1 MTTHPVDRSN
11 QPVNPANP
19 AKPAAETRHAPPR
32 NAAIPDPEELR
43 VLAPAAVEQ
52 VRTWLQEARKHP
64 SNFSAK
70 QLAGVLK
77 DPAGLDFTVGFVDR
91 VVRPEDHRIAA
102 EALAD
107 LAPQTPGFLPWYMK
121 SAMSLGGR
129 LAPAVAPIAVPAA
142 RKVLRELVSH
152 LIVDATDAK
161 LGPAIAKL
169 KTEGIRLNINLLGE
183 AILGQREAD
192 RRMEGIRTLIA
203 RDDVDYVSVKVSAAT
218 APHSAWAFDE
228 AVDEVT
234 AHLLPLYELAASQGD
249 AAGGSGPT
257 FINLDMEEY
266 HDLDLTLAVFMRL
279 MDTPALHE
287 LEAGIVLQAYLPDA
301 LDAMIRLQEF
311 AARRVAAGGA
321 PLKVRVVKGANLP
334 MEEVQASVT
343 GWPVATVP
351 SKQAADT
358 NYKRVLNYALTPEHA
373 RNVRIGVAGHNLF
386 DIALAWLLVQERG
399 LTTQWEE
406 GGRSPDVEF
415 EMLLGMATGQAEAV
429 RQDVGSL
436 LLYTPV
442 VHPHEFDVAI
452 SYLIRRLEEGASQ
465 ENFMSAVFE
474 LDTDPALFAREE
486 ARFVASLEGLD
497 TAIPTPARTQNRQLA
512 SAVARGSNQESDR
525 GSTQDALER
534 DLVARLEAAR
544 GPVPEPVDGFAN
556 TPDTDPSLAANR
568 EWGRS
573 ITANIPGSTLGTETV
588 AAATV
593 TSPDQVQAAVGKAV
607 AAGKTWASLTGA
619 ERERVLGAVADS
631 LEAHRA
637 DLLEVAAA
645 ETGKT
650 LDQGD
655 PEVSEAIDFARYYGR
670 LARGLDEVP
679 GAQFHPSKLVLVI
692 PPWNF
697 PVAIPTGGVLAGLAS
712 GAPVVFKPAP
722 QSVRTGAVVFEA
734 IREGLVAGLTALDG
748 VSAEEAGA
756 LASDVVS
763 FISIDPEREAELGE
777 GLIAH
782 PDVERVILTGGYET
796 AKLFRSFRPDLP
808 LLAETSGKNALIVT
822 PSADLDLAAK
832 DVVTSAFGHA
842 GQKCSASSLVILVG
856 SVATSPRFH
865 RQLVDAANSLTVG
878 YPEDPRSQMGPVIE
892 VPGEKLQRG
901 LTELGA
907 GESWALEPRQLD
919 EAGRLWSPGIRAGVR
934 PGSDAHLTEYFGPVL
949 GVMTAETLEDAIEL
963 VNAVDYGLTSG
974 IHSLDPDEIGT
985 WLETVNAGNLYVN
998 RGITGAI
1005 VRRQPFGGWK
1015 RSAVGAG
1022 TKAGGPHYLH
1032 GLGSW
1037 TDAPVTG
1044 VPGASAIDDVHTSV
1058 TDAGHVPAASPDT
1071 AILPSDSDHQGG
1083 SAGSVWADVAGLDA
1097 EDRAW
1102 LAGAADLDEQAWN
1115 ACFGVATDISGLMAE
1130 RNVLR
1135 HRPVPV
1141 TIRWE
1146 SGPLVHLLRVIMAG
1160 RRAGAPLTVSVGK
1173 ELPAGVGQVLAGDPQ
1188 VEVRLEDT
1196 AAFHARAAQ
1205 LTQLPP
1211 SAPSGGD
1218 PRIRLV
1224 LDWSESG
1231 SHAGSGAEASRA
1243 AVLALHE
1250 ALDGSP
1256 DVAVYAHPVVS
1267 AGDVELLPFVHEQA
1281 ISITAHRFG
1290 TPDHLTD
1297 HLL

>member
-1 MTTHPVDRSN
+1 MSTL
-11 QPVNPANP
+11 NP
-19 AKPAAETRHAPPR
+19 
-32 NAAIPDPEELR
+32 AIPDPDELR
-43 VLAPAAVEQ
+43 TLAPAAVEQ
-52 VRTWLQEARKHP
+52 VKAWLHEARRHP
-64 SNFSAK
+64 SNFSAR
-70 QLAGVLK
+70 QLAGLLK

-91 VVRPEDHRIAA
+91 VIRPEDHRIAA

-107 LAPQTPGFLPWYMK
+107 LAPQTPGFLPWVMRA
-121 SAMSLGGR
+121 AMGAGGR
-129 LAPAVAPIAVPAA
+129 LAPAVSPIAVPVA

-183 AILGQREAD
+183 AILGQQEAD
-192 RRMEGIRTLIA
+192 RRMEGIRTLIG

-228 AVDEVT
+228 AVEEVT
-234 AHLLPLYELAASQGD
+234 AGLLPLYELAAGQAG
-249 AAGGSGPT
+249 AGGTGPT

-266 HDLDLTLAVFMRL
+266 HDLDMTLAVFMRL
-279 MDTPALHE
+279 MDNPALHD

-334 MEEVQASVT
+334 MEHVQASVT
-343 GWPVATVP
+343 GWPAATVE

-358 NYKRVLNYALTPEHA
+358 NYKRVLNYSLTPEHT

-386 DIALAWLLVQERG
+386 DVALAWLLVQERG
-399 LTTQWEE
+399 LSTRWEA

-474 LDTDPALFAREE
+474 LDTDAELFAREE
-486 ARFVASLEGLD
+486 QRFLDSLQDLD
-497 TAIPTPARTQNRQLA
+497 TEIPTPARSQNRPLA
-512 SAVARGSNQESDR
+512 SSPG
-525 GSTQDALER
+525 
-534 DLVARLEAAR
+534 DLQASL

-568 EWGRS
+568 EWGRA
-573 ITANIPGSTLGTETV
+573 ITAAVPGSTLGIETV
-588 AAATV
+588 AAAQV
-593 TSPDQVQAAVGKAV
+593 TSREQVRAAVGRAV
-607 AAGKTWASLTGA
+607 DAGEAWRGLTGT
-619 ERERVLGAVADS
+619 ERERVLNAVADS
-631 LEAHRA
+631 LEAHRGA
-637 DLLEVAAA
+637 LLEVAAT

-670 LARGLDEVP
+670 LARGLDEAQ
-679 GAQFHPSKLVLVI
+679 GAQFHPAKLVLVI

-697 PVAIPTGGVLAGLAS
+697 PIAIPTGGVLAGLAS

-722 QSVRTGAVVFEA
+722 QSVRTGAVAYEA
-734 IREGLVAGLTALDG
+734 ILEGLRVGLGQLGWDEERATAT
-748 VSAEEAGA
+748 AEG
-756 LASDVVS
+756 VVS
-763 FISIDPEREAELGE
+763 FLSIEPDREAELGE
-777 GLIAH
+777 GLITH
-782 PDVERVILTGGYET
+782 PDVERVILTGGYDT

-808 LLAETSGKNALIVT
+808 LVAETSGKNAIIVT

-832 DVVTSAFGHA
+832 DVVNSAFGHA

-856 SVATSPRFH
+856 SVATSKRFH
-865 RQLVDAANSLTVG
+865 RQLLDAAHSLTVG

-892 VPGEKLQRG
+892 EPGKKLRRG
-901 LTELGA
+901 LTELGS
-907 GESWALEPRQLD
+907 GEHWALQPQPLD
-919 EAGRLWSPGIRAGVR
+919 DSGRLWSPGIRAGVQ

-949 GVMTAETLEDAIEL
+949 GVMTAETLEEAIGL

-974 IHSLDPDEIGT
+974 LHSLDPDEIGA
-985 WLETVNAGNLYVN
+985 WLETVQAGNLYVN

-1015 RSAVGAG
+1015 RSTVGAG

-1032 GLGSW
+1032 GLGTW
-1037 TDAPVTG
+1037 TDAPAATSATG
-1044 VPGASAIDDVHTSV
+1044 
-1058 TDAGHVPAASPDT
+1058 
-1071 AILPSDSDHQGG
+1071 ILPGHSDDQEGA
-1083 SAGSVWADVAGLDA
+1083 AGLVWAAGEADGFTGMGHH
-1097 EDRAW
+1097 
-1102 LAGAADLDEQAWN
+1102 LANAADLDAGDRRWLADADRLDEAAWGET
-1115 ACFGVATDISGLMAE
+1115 FGVARDISALMAE

-1135 HRPVPV
+1135 HLPVPV
-1141 TIRWE
+1141 TVRWE
-1146 SGPLVHLLRVIMAG
+1146 SGPLVHLLRVLMAG
-1160 RRAGAPLTVSVGK
+1160 RRAGAPLAVSVP
-1173 ELPAGVGQVLAGDPQ
+1173 ERLPAGVGHLLAGDPD
-1188 VEVRLEDT
+1188 VVVHVEDT

-1205 LTQLPP
+1205 LTGLPP
-1211 SAPSGGD
+1211 SAPGAGD

-1224 LDWSESG
+1224 QDWS
-1231 SHAGSGAEASRA
+1231 ASAADSSRD
-1243 AVLALHE
+1243 AVLALHA

-1256 DVAVYAHPVVS
+1256 DVAVYAGPVVS

>member
-1 MTTHPVDRSN
+1 MIQAFRSVQPNNTLRKRSLVTHSAGENNDSMTTHPVDRSA
-11 QPVNPANP
+11 QPADP
-19 AKPAAETRHAPPR
+19 
-32 NAAIPDPEELR
+32 AIPDPAELR
-43 VLAPAAVEQ
+43 ALAPAAVEQ
-52 VRTWLQEARKHP
+52 VRTWLREARKHP
-64 SNFSAK
+64 ANFSAK

-91 VVRPEDHRIAA
+91 VVRPDDHRIAA

-121 SAMSLGGR
+121 SAMNLGGR

-192 RRMEGIRTLIA
+192 RRMDGIRTLIE

-218 APHSAWAFDE
+218 APHSAWAFNE
-228 AVDEVT
+228 AVEEVT
-234 AHLLPLYELAASQGD
+234 AHLLPLYELAASQG
-249 AAGGSGPT
+249 AADGSTSSGPT

-266 HDLDLTLAVFMRL
+266 HDLDMTLAVFMRL
-279 MDTPALHE
+279 MDNPALHD

-334 MEEVQASVT
+334 MEQVQASIT
-343 GWPVATVP
+343 GWPAATVP

-358 NYKRVLNYALTPEHA
+358 NYKRVLNYALTPEHT

-386 DIALAWLLVQERG
+386 DVALAWLLVQERG
-399 LTTQWEE
+399 LTTQWKD

-474 LDTDPALFAREE
+474 LDTDPALFAREQD
-486 ARFVASLEGLD
+486 RFLASLEDLD

-512 SAVARGSNQESDR
+512 SEAG
-525 GSTQDALER
+525 LK
-534 DLVARLEAAR
+534 AAR
-544 GPVPEPVDGFAN
+544 GPAPEPVDGFAN

-568 EWGRS
+568 DWGRS

-607 AAGKTWASLTGA
+607 AAGKAWASLTGT

-645 ETGKT
+645 EAGKT

-748 VSAEEAGA
+748 VSADEAGA

-763 FISIDPEREAELGE
+763 FISIDPEREAELGK
-777 GLIAH
+777 GLVAH

-808 LLAETSGKNALIVT
+808 LLAETSGKNAIIVT

-865 RQLVDAANSLTVG
+865 RQLVDAANSLTVR

-901 LTELGA
+901 LTELGT
-907 GESWALEPRQLD
+907 GETWALEPRQLD
-919 EAGRLWSPGIRAGVR
+919 ESGRLWSPGIRAGVR

-974 IHSLDPDEIGT
+974 IHSLDPDEIGA

-1015 RSAVGAG
+1015 RSAVGVG

-1037 TDAPVTG
+1037 TDAPVAGPPEEKT
-1044 VPGASAIDDVHTSV
+1044 A
-1058 TDAGHVPAASPDT
+1058 DAGHA
-1071 AILPSDSDHQGG
+1071 L
-1083 SAGSVWADVAGLDA
+1083 AGSVLRLAEAAGLEA
-1097 EDRAW
+1097 EDRVW
-1102 LAGAADLDEQAWN
+1102 LAGAAALDEQAWN
-1115 ACFGVATDISGLMAE
+1115 ECFGVATDVSGLMAE

-1141 TIRWE
+1141 TVRWE
-1146 SGPLVHLLRVIMAG
+1146 SGPLVHLLRVIIAG
-1160 RRAGAPLTVSVGK
+1160 LRAGAPLTVSVTEG
-1173 ELPAGVGQVLAGDPQ
+1173 LLAGVGQVLAGDPQ
-1188 VEVRLEDT
+1188 VELRVEDT
-1196 AAFHARAAQ
+1196 EAFHARAAQ

-1224 LDWSESG
+1224 LDWS
-1231 SHAGSGAEASRA
+1231 ADEAQVSRA

-1256 DVAVYAHPVVS
+1256 DVAVYANPVVS

>member
-1 MTTHPVDRSN
+1 MSTL
-11 QPVNPANP
+11 NP
-19 AKPAAETRHAPPR
+19 
-32 NAAIPDPEELR
+32 AIPDPDELR
-43 VLAPAAVEQ
+43 TLAPAAVEQ
-52 VRTWLQEARKHP
+52 VRTWLKEARRHP
-64 SNFSAK
+64 SNFSAR

-91 VVRPEDHRIAA
+91 VIRPEDQRIAA

-121 SAMSLGGR
+121 SALGAGGR
-129 LAPAVAPIAVPAA
+129 LAPAVAPIAVPVA

-161 LGPAIAKL
+161 LGPAIARL

-183 AILGQREAD
+183 AILGRQEAD
-192 RRMEGIRTLIA
+192 RRMDGIRTLIE
-203 RDDVDYVSVKVSAAT
+203 REDVDYVSVKVSAAT
-218 APHSAWAFDE
+218 APHSAWAFNE
-228 AVDEVT
+228 AVEEVT
-234 AHLLPLYELAASQGD
+234 ASLLPLYELAASQ
-249 AAGGSGPT
+249 AGPGGTGAT

-266 HDLDLTLAVFMRL
+266 HDLDMTLAVFMRL
-279 MDTPALHE
+279 MDQPQLQG

-321 PLKVRVVKGANLP
+321 PVKVRVVKGANLP
-334 MEEVQASVT
+334 MEHVQASVT
-343 GWPVATVP
+343 GWPAATVE

-358 NYKRVLNYALTPEHA
+358 NYKRVLNYSLTPEHT

-386 DIALAWLLVQERG
+386 DVALAWLLVQERG
-399 LTTQWEE
+399 LTTQWEQ
-406 GGRSPDVEF
+406 GGTSPDVEF

-452 SYLIRRLEEGASQ
+452 SYLVRRLEEGASQ

-474 LDTDPALFAREE
+474 LDTDAELFAREE
-486 ARFVASLEGLD
+486 QRFLDSLEDLD
-497 TAIPTPARTQNRQLA
+497 TGIPTPARTQNRQLA
-512 SAVARGSNQESDR
+512 SSPG
-525 GSTQDALER
+525 
-534 DLVARLEAAR
+534 DLPAAR

-568 EWGRS
+568 DWGRA
-573 ITANIPGSTLGTETV
+573 ITAAIPTSTLGTETV
-588 AAATV
+588 LTATA
-593 TSPDQVQAAVGKAV
+593 TSPEQVRAAVGQAV
-607 AAGKTWASLTGA
+607 DAGEDWRTLTGA
-619 ERERVLGAVADS
+619 ERERVLNAVADS
-631 LEAHRA
+631 LEVHRGA
-637 DLLEVAAA
+637 LLEVAAA

-670 LARGLDEVP
+670 LARGLEEVP
-679 GAQFHPSKLVLVI
+679 GAEFHPARLVLVI

-697 PVAIPTGGVLAGLAS
+697 PIAIPTGGVLAGLAS

-722 QSVRTGAVVFEA
+722 QSVRTGAVAYEA
-734 IREGLVAGLTALDG
+734 IREGLRAGLGQLG
-748 VSAEEAGA
+748 WAEERAAATADG
-756 LASDVVS
+756 VVS
-763 FISIDPEREAELGE
+763 FLSIDPDREAELGE
-777 GLIAH
+777 GLITH
-782 PDVERVILTGGYET
+782 PAVERVILTGGYET
-796 AKLFRSFRPDLP
+796 AQLFRSFRKDLP
-808 LLAETSGKNALIVT
+808 LLAETSGKNAIIVT

-832 DVVTSAFGHA
+832 DVVYSAFGHA

-856 SVATSPRFH
+856 SVATSKRFH
-865 RQLVDAANSLTVG
+865 RQLLDAAASLTVG

-892 VPGEKLQRG
+892 EPGEKLRRG
-901 LTELGA
+901 LTELGP
-907 GESWALEPRQLD
+907 GERWALQPQPLD
-919 EAGRLWSPGIRAGVR
+919 DSGRLWSPGIRSGVR

-949 GVMTAETLEDAIEL
+949 GVMTAETLEDAVRL

-974 IHSLDPDEIGT
+974 LHSLDPDEIEA
-985 WLETVNAGNLYVN
+985 WLETVQAGNLYVN

-1015 RSAVGAG
+1015 RSTVGAG

-1032 GLGSW
+1032 GLGTW
-1037 TDAPVTG
+1037 TDAPVAHDG
-1044 VPGASAIDDVHTSV
+1044 GRAPEPSGS
-1058 TDAGHVPAASPDT
+1058 GLRLAA
-1071 AILPSDSDHQGG
+1071 A
-1083 SAGSVWADVAGLDA
+1083 AGLDA
-1097 EDRAW
+1097 ADRDW
-1102 LAGAADLDEQAWN
+1102 LAGAAALDEAAWH
-1115 ACFGVATDISGLMAE
+1115 AGFGVAEDVSGLMAE

-1135 HRPVPV
+1135 HLPVPV
-1141 TIRWE
+1141 TVRWE
-1146 SGPLVHLLRVIMAG
+1146 SGPLVHLLRVLMAG
-1160 RRAGAPLTVSVGK
+1160 RRAGAALTVSVP
-1173 ELPAGVGQVLAGDPQ
+1173 ERLPAGVEQMLAGDPD
-1188 VEVRLEDT
+1188 VVVHVEDT

-1205 LTQLPP
+1205 LTGLPP
-1211 SAPSGGD
+1211 SAPGAGD

-1224 LDWSESG
+1224 LDWSE
-1231 SHAGSGAEASRA
+1231 AGAQASRDGL
-1243 AVLALHE
+1243 LALHE
-1250 ALDGSP
+1250 ALEGSP
-1256 DVAVYAHPVVS
+1256 DVAVSAGPVVS

>member
-1 MTTHPVDRSN
+1 MTTHPVDRSA
-11 QPVNPANP
+11 QPASPA
-19 AKPAAETRHAPPR
+19 
-32 NAAIPDPEELR
+32 IQDPEELR
-43 VLAPAAVEQ
+43 ALAPAAVEQ
-52 VRTWLQEARKHP
+52 VRTWLREARKHP

-192 RRMEGIRTLIA
+192 RRMDGIRSLIE

-218 APHSAWAFDE
+218 APHSAWAFKE
-228 AVDEVT
+228 AVEEVT
-234 AHLLPLYELAASQGD
+234 VHLLPLYELAASQG
-249 AAGGSGPT
+249 AADGPTGTGPT

-266 HDLDLTLAVFMRL
+266 HDLDMTLAVFMRL
-279 MDTPALHE
+279 MDTPALQN

-334 MEEVQASVT
+334 MEQVQASVT
-343 GWPVATVP
+343 GWPAATVP

-358 NYKRVLNYALTPEHA
+358 NYKRVLNYALTPE
-373 RNVRIGVAGHNLF
+373 RTRSVRIGVAGHNLF

-474 LDTDPALFAREE
+474 LDTDPALFAREQE
-486 ARFVASLEGLD
+486 RFVASLEDLD

-512 SAVARGSNQESDR
+512 SSPG
-525 GSTQDALER
+525 
-534 DLVARLEAAR
+534 DLPASR

-568 EWGRS
+568 DWGRS

-607 AAGKTWASLTGA
+607 AAGKAWASLTGA

-763 FISIDPEREAELGE
+763 FISIDPEQEAELGE

-808 LLAETSGKNALIVT
+808 LLAETSGKNAVIVT

-901 LTELGA
+901 LTELGT
-907 GESWALEPRQLD
+907 GETWALEPRQLD
-919 EAGRLWSPGIRAGVR
+919 ETGRLWSPGIRAGVR

-1037 TDAPVTG
+1037 TDAPVAGPPEEIT
-1044 VPGASAIDDVHTSV
+1044 A
-1058 TDAGHVPAASPDT
+1058 DAGRAP
-1071 AILPSDSDHQGG
+1071 
-1083 SAGSVWADVAGLDA
+1083 AGSVQRLADAAGLEA

-1102 LAGAADLDEQAWN
+1102 LAGAAALDEQAWN
-1115 ACFGVATDISGLMAE
+1115 EGFGVATDISGLMAE

-1141 TIRWE
+1141 TVRWE
-1146 SGPLVHLLRVIMAG
+1146 SGPLVHLLRVIIAG
-1160 RRAGAPLTVSVGK
+1160 LRAGAPLTVSVAAG
-1173 ELPAGVGQVLAGDPQ
+1173 LPAGVGQVLAGNPQ
-1188 VEVRLEDT
+1188 VEVRVEDT

-1224 LDWSESG
+1224 LDWSESDSDAG
-1231 SHAGSGAEASRA
+1231 SHSRTGVEAGIEAGHPAARA

-1250 ALDGSP
+1250 ALGGSP
-1256 DVAVYAHPVVS
+1256 DVAVYANPVVS

>member
-1 MTTHPVDRSN
+1 MTTHPVDHSA

-19 AKPAAETRHAPPR
+19 ENPVTHTRQAHQH
-32 NAAIPDPEELR
+32 NEAISDPEELR
-43 VLAPAAVEQ
+43 ALAPAAVEQ
-52 VRTWLQEARKHP
+52 VRTWLREARKHP

-121 SAMSLGGR
+121 SAMILGGR

-183 AILGQREAD
+183 AILGQREAG
-192 RRMEGIRTLIA
+192 RRMDGIRTLIE

-218 APHSAWAFDE
+218 APHSAWAFNE
-228 AVDEVT
+228 AVEEVT
-234 AHLLPLYELAASQGD
+234 AHLLPLYELAASQ
-249 AAGGSGPT
+249 AGTGGTTGTTGTGPT

-266 HDLDLTLAVFMRL
+266 HDLDMTLAVFMRL
-279 MDTPALHE
+279 MDTPALHD

-334 MEEVQASVT
+334 MEQVQASVT
-343 GWPVATVP
+343 GWPAATVP

-386 DIALAWLLVQERG
+386 DIALSWLLVQERG
-399 LTTQWEE
+399 LTTQWEQ

-415 EMLLGMATGQAEAV
+415 EMLLGMATGQTEAV

-474 LDTDPALFAREE
+474 LDTDPALFAREQD
-486 ARFVASLEGLD
+486 RFEASLEDLD
-497 TAIPTPARTQNRQLA
+497 TAIPTPARTQNRQA
-512 SAVARGSNQESDR
+512 S
-525 GSTQDALER
+525 
-534 DLVARLEAAR
+534 DLDVAR

-573 ITANIPGSTLGTETV
+573 ITAGIPGSTLGTETV

-607 AAGKTWASLTGA
+607 AAGEAWASLTGA

-712 GAPVVFKPAP
+712 GSPVVFKPAP
-722 QSVRTGAVVFEA
+722 QSVRTGAVVFES
-734 IREGLVAGLTALDG
+734 IRAGLMAGLTALDG
-748 VSAEEAGA
+748 ISADEAGA
-756 LASDVVS
+756 LASDLVS
-763 FISIDPEREAELGE
+763 FISIDPEREAEIGE

-808 LLAETSGKNALIVT
+808 LLAETSGKNAVIVT

-901 LTELGA
+901 LTELGT
-907 GESWALEPRQLD
+907 GETWALEPRQLD
-919 EAGRLWSPGIRAGVR
+919 ETGRLWSPGIRAGVR
-934 PGSDAHLTEYFGPVL
+934 AGSDAHLTEYFGPVL

-1037 TDAPVTG
+1037 TDAPLAGAPQENTG
-1044 VPGASAIDDVHTSV
+1044 DAGRASAAT
-1058 TDAGHVPAASPDT
+1058 PAT
-1071 AILPSDSDHQGG
+1071 AIVPSHSNNQSG
-1083 SAGSVWADVAGLDA
+1083 SAGSMWVEADRASAGAVQSLADAAGLDA

-1102 LAGAADLDEQAWN
+1102 LARAAALDEQAWTE
-1115 ACFGVATDISGLMAE
+1115 CFGVATDISGLMAE

-1146 SGPLVHLLRVIMAG
+1146 SGPLVHLLRAILAG
-1160 RRAGAPLTVSVGK
+1160 RRAGAPLTVSVAEG
-1173 ELPAGVGQVLAGDPQ
+1173 LPAGVAQVLAGEPQ
-1188 VEVRLEDT
+1188 MEVLVEGT

-1224 LDWSESG
+1224 LDWTASG
-1231 SHAGSGAEASRA
+1231 VRAGSRAGTGAAAGAEASRA

-1250 ALDGSP
+1250 ALGGSP
-1256 DVAVYAHPVVS
+1256 DVAVYANPVVS

>member
-1 MTTHPVDRSN
+1 MTTHPVDRSA
-11 QPVNPANP
+11 QPASPA
-19 AKPAAETRHAPPR
+19 
-32 NAAIPDPEELR
+32 IQDPEELR
-43 VLAPAAVEQ
+43 ALAPAAVEQ
-52 VRTWLQEARKHP
+52 VRTWLREARKHP

-192 RRMEGIRTLIA
+192 RRMDGIRRLIE

-218 APHSAWAFDE
+218 APHSAWAFNE
-228 AVDEVT
+228 AVEEVT
-234 AHLLPLYELAASQGD
+234 VHLLPLYELAASQG
-249 AAGGSGPT
+249 AADGPTGTGPT

-266 HDLDLTLAVFMRL
+266 HDLDMTLAVFMRL
-279 MDTPALHE
+279 MDTPALQN

-334 MEEVQASVT
+334 MEQVQASVT
-343 GWPVATVP
+343 GWPAATVL

-358 NYKRVLNYALTPEHA
+358 NYKRVLNYALTPE
-373 RNVRIGVAGHNLF
+373 RTRSVRIGVAGHNLF

-474 LDTDPALFAREE
+474 LDTDPALFAREQE
-486 ARFVASLEGLD
+486 RFVASLEDLD

-512 SAVARGSNQESDR
+512 SSPG
-525 GSTQDALER
+525 
-534 DLVARLEAAR
+534 DLPASR

-568 EWGRS
+568 DWGRS

-607 AAGKTWASLTGA
+607 AAGKAWASLTGA

-631 LEAHRA
+631 LETHRA
-637 DLLEVAAA
+637 ELLEVAAA

-748 VSAEEAGA
+748 VSADEAGA

-763 FISIDPEREAELGE
+763 FISIDPEQEAELGE

-782 PDVERVILTGGYET
+782 PDVERVVLTGGYET
-796 AKLFRSFRPDLP
+796 AMLFRSFRPDLP
-808 LLAETSGKNALIVT
+808 LLAETSGKNAVIVT

-832 DVVTSAFGHA
+832 DVVNSAFGHA

-901 LTELGA
+901 LTELGT
-907 GESWALEPRQLD
+907 GETWALEPRQLD
-919 EAGRLWSPGIRAGVR
+919 GSGRLWSPGIRAGVR

-1032 GLGSW
+1032 GLGTW
-1037 TDAPVTG
+1037 TDAPVAHDDGPAPSADGFTG
-1044 VPGASAIDDVHTSV
+1044 M
-1058 TDAGHVPAASPDT
+1058 GH
-1071 AILPSDSDHQGG
+1071 H
-1083 SAGSVWADVAGLDA
+1083 
-1097 EDRAW
+1097 
-1102 LAGAADLDEQAWN
+1102 LANGADLKEGDRRWLVNADWLDESAWDTT
-1115 ACFGVATDISGLMAE
+1115 FGVATDISGLMAE

-1160 RRAGAPLTVSVGK
+1160 LRAGAPLTVSVAEG
-1173 ELPAGVGQVLAGDPQ
+1173 LPAGVEQVLAGDPQ
-1188 VEVRLEDT
+1188 VEVRVEDT

-1224 LDWSESG
+1224 LDWS
-1231 SHAGSGAEASRA
+1231 ADEAQVSRA

-1256 DVAVYAHPVVS
+1256 DVAVYANPVVS

>member
-1 MTTHPVDRSN
+1 MTTHPVDRSA
-11 QPVNPANP
+11 QPANP
-19 AKPAAETRHAPPR
+19 A
-32 NAAIPDPEELR
+32 IPDPGELSA
-43 VLAPAAVEQ
+43 LAPAAVEQ
-52 VRTWLQEARKHP
+52 VRTWLREARKHP

-152 LIVDATDAK
+152 LIVDATDSR

-192 RRMEGIRTLIA
+192 RRMDGIRTLIE
-203 RDDVDYVSVKVSAAT
+203 REDVDYVSVKVSAAT
-218 APHSAWAFDE
+218 APHSAWAFNE
-228 AVDEVT
+228 AVEEVT
-234 AHLLPLYELAASQGD
+234 AHLLPLYELAASQG
-249 AAGGSGPT
+249 AADGPTGTGPT

-266 HDLDLTLAVFMRL
+266 HDLDMTLAVFMRL
-279 MDTPALHE
+279 MDTPALHD

-321 PLKVRVVKGANLP
+321 SLKVRVVKGANLP
-334 MEEVQASVT
+334 MEQVQASVT
-343 GWPVATVP
+343 GWPAATVP

-358 NYKRVLNYALTPEHA
+358 NYKRVLNYALTPEHT

-399 LTTQWEE
+399 LTTQWED
-406 GGRSPDVEF
+406 GRRSPDVEF

-474 LDTDPALFAREE
+474 LDTDSALFAREQD
-486 ARFVASLEGLD
+486 RFLASLEDLD

-512 SAVARGSNQESDR
+512 SM
-525 GSTQDALER
+525 
-534 DLVARLEAAR
+534 ARLEAAR

-568 EWGRS
+568 DWGRS

-607 AAGKTWASLTGA
+607 AAGEAWASLTGA

-722 QSVRTGAVVFEA
+722 QSVRTGAVAYEA
-734 IREGLVAGLTALDG
+734 IREGLIAGLTALDG
-748 VSAEEAGA
+748 VSADEAGA

-763 FISIDPEREAELGE
+763 FISIDPEQEAELGE

-808 LLAETSGKNALIVT
+808 LLAETSGKNAIIVT

-878 YPEDPRSQMGPVIE
+878 YSEDPRSQMGPVIE

-901 LTELGA
+901 LTELGT
-907 GESWALEPRQLD
+907 GETWALEPRQLD
-919 EAGRLWSPGIRAGVR
+919 QTGRLWSPGIRAGVR

-1037 TDAPVTG
+1037 TDAPV
-1044 VPGASAIDDVHTSV
+1044 HTSPATAV
-1058 TDAGHVPAASPDT
+1058 LPGH
-1071 AILPSDSDHQGG
+1071 SDHQGG
-1083 SAGSVWADVAGLDA
+1083 SAGSVWADADAVSTSPGAASAEAGSVQRLAEAAGLEA

-1102 LAGAADLDEQAWN
+1102 LAGAAALDEQAWN
-1115 ACFGVATDISGLMAE
+1115 EGFGVATDISGLMAE

-1141 TIRWE
+1141 TVRWE
-1146 SGPLVHLLRVIMAG
+1146 SGPLVHLLRVIIAG
-1160 RRAGAPLTVSVGK
+1160 LRAGAPLTVSVAAG
-1173 ELPAGVGQVLAGDPQ
+1173 LPAGVGHVLAGDPQ
-1188 VEVRLEDT
+1188 VEVRVEDT

-1224 LDWSESG
+1224 LDWSEPG
-1231 SHAGSGAEASRA
+1231 SDAGSRSRTGAEAGAEAGAVAARA

-1250 ALDGSP
+1250 ALGGSP
-1256 DVAVYAHPVVS
+1256 DVAVYPNPVVS

>member
-1 MTTHPVDRSN
+1 MTSHPVDRSA
-11 QPVNPANP
+11 QPANP
-19 AKPAAETRHAPPR
+19 
-32 NAAIPDPEELR
+32 AIPDPEELR
-43 VLAPAAVEQ
+43 ALAPAAVEQ
-52 VRTWLQEARKHP
+52 VRTWLREARKHP

-169 KTEGIRLNINLLGE
+169 RTEGIRLNINLLGE

-192 RRMEGIRTLIA
+192 RRMDGIRTLIE

-218 APHSAWAFDE
+218 APHSAWAFNE
-228 AVDEVT
+228 AVEEVT
-234 AHLLPLYELAASQGD
+234 AHLLPLYELAASQG
-249 AAGGSGPT
+249 AADGPTGTGPT

-266 HDLDLTLAVFMRL
+266 HDLDMTLAVFMRL
-279 MDTPALHE
+279 MDNPALQD

-334 MEEVQASVT
+334 MEQVQASVT
-343 GWPVATVP
+343 GWPAATVP

-358 NYKRVLNYALTPEHA
+358 NYKRVLNYALTPEHT

-399 LTTQWEE
+399 LTTQWEQ

-474 LDTDPALFAREE
+474 LDTDPALFAREQD
-486 ARFVASLEGLD
+486 RFVASLEDLD
-497 TAIPTPARTQNRQLA
+497 TAIPTPARTQNRQA
-512 SAVARGSNQESDR
+512 A
-525 GSTQDALER
+525 AL
-534 DLVARLEAAR
+534 DVAR

-568 EWGRS
+568 DWGQS

-607 AAGKTWASLTGA
+607 AAGDAWASLTGA

-722 QSVRTGAVVFEA
+722 QSVRTGAVVFES

-748 VSAEEAGA
+748 VSAEEAGT

-763 FISIDPEREAELGE
+763 FISIDPEQEAELGE

-808 LLAETSGKNALIVT
+808 LLAETSGKNAVIVT

-865 RQLVDAANSLTVG
+865 RQLVDAVNSLTVG

-901 LTELGA
+901 LTELGT
-907 GESWALEPRQLD
+907 GETWALEPRQLD
-919 EAGRLWSPGIRAGVR
+919 GTGRLWSPGIRAGVR

-1037 TDAPVTG
+1037 TDAP
-1044 VPGASAIDDVHTSV
+1044 A
-1058 TDAGHVPAASPDT
+1058 AASPATDL
-1071 AILPSDSDHQGG
+1071 LPSHSDNQAD
-1083 SAGSVWADVAGLDA
+1083 SAGSVWADAAGLDA

-1102 LAGAADLDEQAWN
+1102 LAGAAGLDEQAWN
-1115 ACFGVATDISGLMAE
+1115 EGFGLATDISGLMAE

-1160 RRAGAPLTVSVGK
+1160 RRTGAPLTVSVAE
-1173 ELPAGVGQVLAGDPQ
+1173 ELPAGVGQILAGDPQ
-1188 VEVRLEDT
+1188 VEVRIEDT
-1196 AAFHARAAQ
+1196 VAFHARAAQ

-1231 SHAGSGAEASRA
+1231 SGAGSRSRTGAEAGAEASRA

-1256 DVAVYAHPVVS
+1256 DVAVYANPVVS

>member
-1 MTTHPVDRSN
+1 MSTLHP
-11 QPVNPANP
+11 
-19 AKPAAETRHAPPR
+19 
-32 NAAIPDPEELR
+32 AIPDPDELR
-43 VLAPAAVEQ
+43 TLAPAAVEQ
-52 VRTWLQEARKHP
+52 VKAWLHEARKHP
-64 SNFSAK
+64 SNFSAQ

-91 VVRPEDHRIAA
+91 VIRPEDHRIAA

-107 LAPQTPGFLPWYMK
+107 LAPQTPGFLPWYMR
-121 SAMSLGGR
+121 SAMGVGGR
-129 LAPAVAPIAVPAA
+129 LAPLLAPVAVPAA
-142 RKVLRELVSH
+142 RRVLRELVSH

-169 KTEGIRLNINLLGE
+169 QTEGIRLNINLLGE
-183 AILGQREAD
+183 AILGQQEAD
-192 RRMEGIRTLIA
+192 RRMDGIRALIE
-203 RDDVDYVSVKVSAAT
+203 REDVDYVSVKVSAAT
-218 APHSAWAFDE
+218 APHSPWAFKE
-228 AVDEVT
+228 AVEEVT
-234 AHLLPLYELAASQGD
+234 AGLLPLYELAASQAG
-249 AAGGSGPT
+249 AGGAAKGPT

-266 HDLDLTLAVFMRL
+266 HDLDMTLAVFMRL
-279 MDTPALHE
+279 MDTPALQD

-334 MEEVQASVT
+334 MEHVQASVS
-343 GWPVATVP
+343 GWPAATVD

-358 NYKRVLNYALTPEHA
+358 NYKRVLNYALTEERT

-386 DIALAWLLVQERG
+386 DVALAWLLVRERG
-399 LTTQWEE
+399 LSTRWRQ
-406 GGRSPDVEF
+406 GGPSPDVEF

-474 LDTDPALFAREE
+474 LDTDAELFAREE
-486 ARFVASLEGLD
+486 ARFHASLEDLD
-497 TAIPTPARTQNRQLA
+497 TEIPTPARSQNRQLA
-512 SAVARGSNQESDR
+512 SSPGGLQAS
-525 GSTQDALER
+525 
-534 DLVARLEAAR
+534 R
-544 GPVPEPVDGFAN
+544 GPVPDPVDGFAN

-568 EWGRS
+568 DWGRA
-573 ITANIPGSTLGTETV
+573 ITAAVPGSTLGTETV
-588 AAATV
+588 AAAQART
-593 TSPDQVQAAVGKAV
+593 PEQVQAAVGQAV
-607 AAGKTWASLTGA
+607 SAGEAWRTLTGA
-619 ERERVLGAVADS
+619 DRERVLNAVADS
-631 LEAHRA
+631 LEASRGA
-637 DLLEVAAA
+637 LLEVAAA

-670 LARGLDEVP
+670 LARGLDEVQ
-679 GAQFHPSKLVLVI
+679 GARFHPAKLVLVI

-697 PVAIPTGGVLAGLAS
+697 PVAIPTGGVLASLAS

-722 QSVRTGAVVFEA
+722 QSVRTGAVAYEA
-734 IREGLVAGLTALDG
+734 IREGLKTGLGQLGWDADRVAGTAEHL
-748 VSAEEAGA
+748 
-756 LASDVVS
+756 VS
-763 FISIDPEREAELGE
+763 FLSIDPDREAELGE
-777 GLIAH
+777 GLITH

-796 AKLFRSFRPDLP
+796 AQLFRSFRKDLP
-808 LLAETSGKNALIVT
+808 LLAETSGKNAIIVT

-832 DVVTSAFGHA
+832 DVVNSAFGHA

-856 SVATSPRFH
+856 SVATSKRFH
-865 RQLVDAANSLTVG
+865 RQLLDAAASLTVG

-892 VPGEKLQRG
+892 EPGEKLRRG

-907 GESWALEPRQLD
+907 GEHWALRPQPLD
-919 EAGRLWSPGIRAGVR
+919 DTDRLWSPGIRAGVR

-949 GVMTAETLEDAIEL
+949 GVMTAETLEDAVGL

-974 IHSLDPDEIGT
+974 LHSLDPDEIEV
-985 WLETVNAGNLYVN
+985 WLQTVQAGNLYVN

-1015 RSAVGAG
+1015 RSTVGAG

-1032 GLGSW
+1032 GLGTW
-1037 TDAPVTG
+1037 TDAP
-1044 VPGASAIDDVHTSV
+1044 SA
-1058 TDAGHVPAASPDT
+1058 A
-1071 AILPSDSDHQGG
+1071 PSDAPAHDDGLAAAAEGSGSDSGRPATATDGLTGMGHHL
-1083 SAGSVWADVAGLDA
+1083 ADG
-1097 EDRAW
+1097 
-1102 LAGAADLDEQAWN
+1102 ADLDEGDRRWLADADRLDEAAWRET
-1115 ACFGVATDISGLMAE
+1115 FGVARDVSGLMAE

-1135 HRPVPV
+1135 HLPVPV

-1146 SGPLVHLLRVIMAG
+1146 SGPLVHLLRVLMAG
-1160 RRAGAPLTVSVGK
+1160 RRAGSALSVSVPQT
-1173 ELPAGVGQVLAGDPQ
+1173 LPADVGRLLAGDPD
-1188 VEVRLEDT
+1188 VVVHVEDT

-1205 LTQLPP
+1205 LTGLPP
-1211 SAPSGGD
+1211 SAPGGGD

-1224 LDWSESG
+1224 QDWSASAADT
-1231 SHAGSGAEASRA
+1231 SREAL
-1243 AVLALHE
+1243 LALHE

-1256 DVAVYAHPVVS
+1256 DVAVSAGPVVS
-1267 AGDVELLPFVHEQA
+1267 AGDVELLPFLHEQA

-1290 TPDHLTD
+1290 TPDHLTE

>member
-1 MTTHPVDRSN
+1 MTTHPVDRSA
-11 QPVNPANP
+11 QPADP
-19 AKPAAETRHAPPR
+19 
-32 NAAIPDPEELR
+32 AIPDPAELR
-43 VLAPAAVEQ
+43 ALAPAAVEQ
-52 VRTWLQEARKHP
+52 VRTWLREARKHP
-64 SNFSAK
+64 ANFSAK

-91 VVRPEDHRIAA
+91 VVRPDDHRIAA

-121 SAMSLGGR
+121 SAMNLGGR

-192 RRMEGIRTLIA
+192 RRMDGIRTLIE

-218 APHSAWAFDE
+218 APHSAWAFNE
-228 AVDEVT
+228 AVEEVT
-234 AHLLPLYELAASQGD
+234 AHLLPLYELAASQG
-249 AAGGSGPT
+249 AADGSTSSGPT

-266 HDLDLTLAVFMRL
+266 HDLDMTLAVFMRL
-279 MDTPALHE
+279 MDNPALHD

-334 MEEVQASVT
+334 MEQVQASIT
-343 GWPVATVP
+343 GWPAATVP

-358 NYKRVLNYALTPEHA
+358 NYKRVLNYALTPEHT

-386 DIALAWLLVQERG
+386 DVALAWLLVQERG
-399 LTTQWEE
+399 LTTQWKD

-474 LDTDPALFAREE
+474 LDTDPALFAREQD
-486 ARFVASLEGLD
+486 RFLASLEDLD

-512 SAVARGSNQESDR
+512 SEAG
-525 GSTQDALER
+525 LK
-534 DLVARLEAAR
+534 AAR
-544 GPVPEPVDGFAN
+544 GPAPEPVDGFAN

-568 EWGRS
+568 DWGRS

-607 AAGKTWASLTGA
+607 AAGKAWASLTGT

-645 ETGKT
+645 EAGKT

-748 VSAEEAGA
+748 VSADEAGA

-763 FISIDPEREAELGE
+763 FISIDPEREAELGK
-777 GLIAH
+777 GLVAH

-808 LLAETSGKNALIVT
+808 LLAETSGKNAIIVT

-865 RQLVDAANSLTVG
+865 RQLVDAANSLTVR

-901 LTELGA
+901 LTELGT
-907 GESWALEPRQLD
+907 GETWALEPRQLD
-919 EAGRLWSPGIRAGVR
+919 ESGRLWSPGIRAGVR

-974 IHSLDPDEIGT
+974 IHSLDPDEIGA

-1015 RSAVGAG
+1015 RSAVGVG

-1037 TDAPVTG
+1037 TDAPVAGPPEEKT
-1044 VPGASAIDDVHTSV
+1044 A
-1058 TDAGHVPAASPDT
+1058 DAGHA
-1071 AILPSDSDHQGG
+1071 L
-1083 SAGSVWADVAGLDA
+1083 AGSVLRLAEAAGLEA
-1097 EDRAW
+1097 EDRVW
-1102 LAGAADLDEQAWN
+1102 LAGAAALDEQAWN
-1115 ACFGVATDISGLMAE
+1115 ECFGVATDVSGLMAE

-1141 TIRWE
+1141 TVRWE
-1146 SGPLVHLLRVIMAG
+1146 SGPLVHLLRVIIAG
-1160 RRAGAPLTVSVGK
+1160 LRAGAPLTVSVTEG
-1173 ELPAGVGQVLAGDPQ
+1173 LLAGVGQVLAGDPQ
-1188 VEVRLEDT
+1188 VELRVEDT
-1196 AAFHARAAQ
+1196 EAFHARAAQ

-1224 LDWSESG
+1224 LDWS
-1231 SHAGSGAEASRA
+1231 ADEAQVSRA

-1256 DVAVYAHPVVS
+1256 DVAVYANPVVS

>member
-1 MTTHPVDRSN
+1 MTSHPVDRSA
-11 QPVNPANP
+11 QPANP
-19 AKPAAETRHAPPR
+19 ADPANPENPGSPANLAAETRQAHR
-32 NAAIPDPEELR
+32 QNAAIPDPEELR
-43 VLAPAAVEQ
+43 ALAPAAVEQ
-52 VRTWLQEARKHP
+52 VRTWLREARKHP

-121 SAMSLGGR
+121 SAMNLGGR

-169 KTEGIRLNINLLGE
+169 RTEGIRLNINLLGE

-192 RRMEGIRTLIA
+192 RRMDGIRTLIE

-218 APHSAWAFDE
+218 APHSAWAFNE
-228 AVDEVT
+228 AVEEVT
-234 AHLLPLYELAASQGD
+234 AHLLPLYELAASQG
-249 AAGGSGPT
+249 AADGPTGTGPT

-266 HDLDLTLAVFMRL
+266 HDLDMTLAVFMRL
-279 MDTPALHE
+279 MDNPALQD

-334 MEEVQASVT
+334 MEQVQASVT
-343 GWPVATVP
+343 GWPAATVP

-358 NYKRVLNYALTPEHA
+358 NYKRVLNYALTPEHT

-399 LTTQWEE
+399 LTTQWEQ

-474 LDTDPALFAREE
+474 LDTDAELFAREQD
-486 ARFVASLEGLD
+486 RFVASLADLD
-497 TAIPTPARTQNRQLA
+497 TAIPAPARNQNRQA
-512 SAVARGSNQESDR
+512 A
-525 GSTQDALER
+525 AL
-534 DLVARLEAAR
+534 DVAR
-544 GPVPEPVDGFAN
+544 GPVPETVDGFAN

-568 EWGRS
+568 DWGQS

-607 AAGKTWASLTGA
+607 AAGDAWASLTGA

-722 QSVRTGAVVFEA
+722 QSVRTGAVVFES

-748 VSAEEAGA
+748 VSAEEAGT

-763 FISIDPEREAELGE
+763 FISIDPEQEAELGE

-808 LLAETSGKNALIVT
+808 LLAETSGKNAVIVT

-901 LTELGA
+901 LTELGT

-919 EAGRLWSPGIRAGVR
+919 GTGRLWSPGIRAGVR

-1037 TDAPVTG
+1037 TDAP
-1044 VPGASAIDDVHTSV
+1044 A
-1058 TDAGHVPAASPDT
+1058 AASPATDL
-1071 AILPSDSDHQGG
+1071 LPSHSDNQAD
-1083 SAGSVWADVAGLDA
+1083 SAGSVWAEAAGLDA

-1102 LAGAADLDEQAWN
+1102 LAGAAALDEQAWN
-1115 ACFGVATDISGLMAE
+1115 EGFGLATDISGLMAE

-1160 RRAGAPLTVSVGK
+1160 RRTGAPLTVSVAEG
-1173 ELPAGVGQVLAGDPQ
+1173 LPAGVGQILAGDPQ
-1188 VEVRLEDT
+1188 VEVRIEDT
-1196 AAFHARAAQ
+1196 VAFHARAAQ
-1205 LTQLPP
+1205 LTQLPA

-1231 SHAGSGAEASRA
+1231 SGAEASRA

-1250 ALDGSP
+1250 ALNGSP
-1256 DVAVYAHPVVS
+1256 DVAVYANPVVS